1 MCINYKKEN
10 KYFRICKSLS
20 SFRNEVCA
28 NYLSNE
34 EDLTRCNFVSD
45 IYKIITDVIIL
56 N

>member
-28 NYLSNE
+28 NYLNNK
-34 EDLTRCNFVSD
+34 EDLIRCNFVLN
-45 IYKIITDVIIL
+45 IYKIIINVIIL